1 VKDLI
6 ETEVKRVLSQ
16 DELKSLFIPLVNH
29 FVEAFRVDTSWAE
42 LYRVTG
48 ELVVPEVP
56 QDSAFGDR
64 LSTITKVSQY
74 ILLLLQIYSKC

>member
-1 VKDLI
+1 MKDLI
-6 ETEVKRVLSQ
+6 KTEVKRVLNQ
-16 DELKSLFIPLVNH
+16 DELKSLFIPLVDH

-48 ELVVPEVP
+48 ELTVPEVS
-56 QDSAFGDR
+56 QDSTFGDR

-74 ILLLLQIYSKC
+74 ILLLQIYSKC